1 MAGILPDLDALVDG
15 GSLAALAR
23 LPGRIAEA
31 ERRPR
36 GEAWRAFREV
46 TA

>member
-23 LPGRIAEA
+23 LPDLVAA
-31 ERRPR
+31 LERKPR
-36 GEAWRAFREV
+36 GAAGRAFRERS
-46 TA
+46 A